1 MYTILVVDDE
11 PANLQMVEYALCDEY
26 EVIPVKSGPMA
37 LKYLEGNVPDL
48 ILLDIRMPQMDG
60 FEVYEQIRKKE
71 ALQDIPVIFLTA
83 ANDVETEENCFEMG
97 AVDFIGKP
105 FEPKIVLRR
114 VKRTL
119 ELIHKSSER
128 GYILAKQSPQDVL
141 SNDRGKT
148 LAVTVNGMDIRI
160 FQTEIYYIE
169 VFNNTCIIRTV
180 NRELAVRET
189 LDHMQQRLDDNFVRA
204 GRSYLINVKYVTE
217 IADDIVIMQNG
228 KRIRLPRRNKKEIAK
243 EILQKSGEINY

>member
-60 FEVYEQIRKKE
+60 FEVYEQIKKKE
-71 ALQDIPVIFLTA
+71 VLQDIPVIFLTA

-105 FEPKIVLRR
+105 FVHQTYLLLFQFPFEHHYILFHKIV
-114 VKRTL
+114 
-119 ELIHKSSER
+119 EL
-128 GYILAKQSPQDVL
+128 
-141 SNDRGKT
+141 
-148 LAVTVNGMDIRI
+148 
-160 FQTEIYYIE
+160 F
-169 VFNNTCIIRTV
+169 
-180 NRELAVRET
+180 
-189 LDHMQQRLDDNFVRA
+189 
-204 GRSYLINVKYVTE
+204 
-217 IADDIVIMQNG
+217 
-228 KRIRLPRRNKKEIAK
+228 
-243 EILQKSGEINY
+243 